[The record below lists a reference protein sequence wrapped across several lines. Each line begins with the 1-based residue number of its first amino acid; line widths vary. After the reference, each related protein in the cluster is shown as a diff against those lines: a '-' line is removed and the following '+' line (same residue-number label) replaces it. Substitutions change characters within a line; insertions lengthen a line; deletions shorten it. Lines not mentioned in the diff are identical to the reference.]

1 MESQSQ
7 QSKKPTTTEFLQ
19 AAKDFSFEQKL
30 TVIQSI
36 LGSIP
41 REQQQPWHLSK
52 ALWEKEQR
60 ALKLAATSADAQ
72 SVSGD
77 KVDVDEETVDTDLFK
92 DGAGEQTDS
101 QYKPKAPPLSDP
113 YERSM
118 RYYEKHLV
126 LNNFQVSSITS
137 IQSKSTP

>member
-92 DGAGEQTDS
+92 DGEGEQTDA

-118 RYYEKHLV
+118 RNYEKHLV
-126 LNNFQVSSITS
+126 LNNFQVCSITS
-137 IQSKSTP
+137 IE

>member
-1 MESQSQ
+1 MESPSQ

-77 KVDVDEETVDTDLFK
+77 KVDVDEETIDTDLFK
-92 DGAGEQTDS
+92 DGESESTDS

-118 RYYEKHLV
+118 RYYENHLV
-126 LNNFQVSSITS
+126 LNNFQVCSITS
-137 IQSKSTP
+137 IE